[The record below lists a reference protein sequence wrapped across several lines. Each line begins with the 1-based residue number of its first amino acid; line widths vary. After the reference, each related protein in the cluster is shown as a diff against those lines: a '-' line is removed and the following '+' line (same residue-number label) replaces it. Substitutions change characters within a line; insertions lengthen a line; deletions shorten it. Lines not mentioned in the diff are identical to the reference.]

1 MPSEGGGSGAG
12 PMPQCFL
19 WGEDPFKGWPVS
31 LLNWG
36 DGEQESDWRSRTD
49 LYLEKMN
56 IRVGWG

>member
-1 MPSEGGGSGAG
+1 
-12 PMPQCFL
+12 MPQCFL